1 MEEVQDEA
9 FQEVG
14 VVVAVP
20 QSLGAQ
26 HGGVLSHEGH
36 GGPAASETSLD
47 GACHLV
53 GRGEDVSVH
62 DQDVQPPGC
71 LLMEGHVLQPQE
83 ALVGGAWLE
92 VFQVGGLQEAALGVG
107 KSQEEACLVE
117 EAQTPV
123 MIPQGWEQRVEEVH
137 LQTADAGDQPGRV
150 GSGLP
155 EVVQLRSHGAH
166 PWSPS

>member
-83 ALVGGAWLE
+83 ALVGGHGWRYSRWE
-92 VFQVGGLQEAALGVG
+92 G
-107 KSQEEACLVE
+107 SRRRHW
-117 EAQTPV
+117 
-123 MIPQGWEQRVEEVH
+123 GWERARRRHAWWRKPRPQ
-137 LQTADAGDQPGRV
+137 
-150 GSGLP
+150 
-155 EVVQLRSHGAH
+155 
-166 PWSPS
+166 

>member
-1 MEEVQDEA
+1 MTRMSSP
-9 FQEVG
+9 G
-14 VVVAVP
+14 VPAD
-20 QSLGAQ
+20 
-26 HGGVLSHEGH
+26 
-36 GGPAASETSLD
+36 GGP
-47 GACHLV
+47 C
-53 GRGEDVSVH
+53 
-62 DQDVQPPGC
+62 PPAPG
-71 LLMEGHVLQPQE
+71 GIG
-83 ALVGGAWLE
+83 GGAWLE

-123 MIPQGWEQRVEEVH
+123 MIPQGWEQRVEGVH
-137 LQTADAGDQPGRV
+137 LQTADVGDQPGRV